1 MDDKRFNT
9 VYRAHSST
17 SPFYPLYASMDVNAR
32 MQDGKAGE
40 KLWDDCIRLGIE
52 ARKRIFDECR
62 FIRPFVPPQVDGKP
76 WQEYDTDE
84 ISSSR
89 RFFEFEPDESWHA
102 FEGYG
107 PKQYFIDPNKL
118 LLTTPGI
125 DAGTGEY
132 EDFGIPASILAA
144 FLRDNGIICEKNDFN
159 SILFLMTPAEDNAKF
174 DVLISKLTLFERYV
188 ESNTPVNVVLPLL
201 YTNNQDRYRGVGIRD
216 LCDEMHRFYKT
227 NNAKQLQKR
236 MFQRDYLPEQ
246 EFLPSEANI
255 SLLKND
261 AKLVKIED
269 IEGEIALE
277 GALPYPPGIYCV
289 VPGER
294 WNSTVRDYFII
305 LQEGINRFPGFAPEL
320 HGVYLEKEDGRTV
333 AYAFVKK

>member
-1 MDDKRFNT
+1 M
-9 VYRAHSST
+9 
-17 SPFYPLYASMDVNAR
+17 
-32 MQDGKAGE
+32 
-40 KLWDDCIRLGIE
+40 
-52 ARKRIFDECR
+52 
-62 FIRPFVPPQVDGKP
+62 
-76 WQEYDTDE
+76 
-84 ISSSR
+84 
-89 RFFEFEPDESWHA
+89 
-102 FEGYG
+102 
-107 PKQYFIDPNKL
+107 
-118 LLTTPGI
+118 
-125 DAGTGEY
+125 
-132 EDFGIPASILAA
+132 
-144 FLRDNGIICEKNDFN
+144 
-159 SILFLMTPAEDNAKF
+159 AEDNAKF

-277 GALPYPPGIYCV
+277 GALPYPPGIYGV